1 MRGFSTSCDISSV
14 WDEGCSSLFVYLWPA
29 GRSAPVLVLHIQL
42 QITVNDD
49 VSLHL
54 LCDTKVTGI
63 WKNRWVSCGSVPW
76 QGVIHVLMGVV
87 WHWVGGRTYSRSL
100 SCSQTTGACMMVR
113 LCLKLAGHTKLWE
126 IRLFWMC

>member
-1 MRGFSTSCDISSV
+1 MMFLCIY
-14 WDEGCSSLFVYLWPA
+14 FVIQKLLA
-29 GRSAPVLVLHIQL
+29 SGKTDGSA
-42 QITVNDD
+42 
-49 VSLHL
+49 
-54 LCDTKVTGI
+54 
-63 WKNRWVSCGSVPW
+63 RGSVPW